1 MRAKRG
7 KARMHT
13 HTQRRAN
20 TWQAKGFVITYII
33 CTYTYVYIHIHTY
46 IHTLHY
52 NTIQY
57 NTIQYIHTYIHT
69 YTHTACAHT
78 HINTRVHACMHACMH
93 TCRMLNARCS
103 LNSRRP
109 GYPRLNV
116 WVCLSLN
123 FRLEG
128 VFTCKVET
136 DVRSPGV
143 QSGSYRHSARLAP
156 MSSLSH
162 YGFAR
167 LSVINHAFTP

>member
-1 MRAKRG
+1 M
-7 KARMHT
+7 
-13 HTQRRAN
+13 
-20 TWQAKGFVITYII
+20 YI
-33 CTYTYVYIHIHTY
+33 YTYIHTY
-46 IHTLHY
+46 IHCI
-52 NTIQY
+52 TIQY
-57 NTIQYIHTYIHT
+57 NTIHTHIHTHIHTYSMRT
-69 YTHTACAHT
+69 YTYKYTC
-78 HINTRVHACMHACMH
+78 ACMHACMH

-116 WVCLSLN
+116 WVCLSLD